1 MRKKMKEDL
10 KKKRGE
16 KQKKNGNI
24 NFELVLPQGMDEDI
38 LTTQDQD
45 EAPKED
51 LMSEY
56 ASRKKS

>member
-24 NFELVLPQGMDEDI
+24 NFELVLPQGMDE
-38 LTTQDQD
+38 LETTQD
-45 EAPKED
+45 
-51 LMSEY
+51 
-56 ASRKKS
+56 